1 MELENQIQ
9 KDFLE
14 IKKIKEAQERAELIE
29 QKTQEWME
37 LSSQYNGLL
46 YQAIEDES
54 KLEEAVPIK
63 AAMIAKQ
70 AEIDALRNP

>member
-9 KDFLE
+9 KDFFE

-29 QKTQEWME
+29 QKTQEWMT
-37 LSSQYNGLL
+37 LSSQYNDLL

>member
-1 MELENQIQ
+1 MEIENQIQ

-14 IKKIKEAQERAELIE
+14 IKKIKEAQAREELIE
-29 QKTQEWME
+29 QKTQEWMT
-37 LSSQYNGLL
+37 LSSQYNDLL

-70 AEIDALRNP
+70 AEIDALRSP